1 MKIRL
6 KVKTLYI
13 STSSILRGLQQ
24 GGKYCSLKF
33 VLHQIESRKAH
44 KTLRSAERAPTLSAA
59 CKQALLHM
67 ERGFSFYS
75 ICCRIKRL
83 YFIFW

>member
-6 KVKTLYI
+6 KVKTLYHLK
-13 STSSILRGLQQ
+13 SSFRCGLQQ

-33 VLHQIESRKAH
+33 VLQRIESLRVH

-59 CKQALLHM
+59 YK
-67 ERGFSFYS
+67 
-75 ICCRIKRL
+75 
-83 YFIFW
+83 